1 MKRRLLAAFAVLAT
15 LVPSPATNTD
25 DFHAAGIE
33 FLARVS
39 PSHFDALNPT
49 TQTLLLTFRAPSS
62 GAMASLLVPPLAEVE
77 YQFPAG
83 SASNLTLEVC
93 AVVDGVPRTTSP
105 VLLATLEP
113 ATVDALWV
121 YRHVTVLHTFK
132 QCGAS
137 FEPIDPGSFGGAAC
151 ASSGSAHIPEV
162 SPVDMTPPALPKTV
176 SPWEPPF

>member
-1 MKRRLLAAFAVLAT
+1 MKRRLLVAFAVLAP
-15 LVPSPATNTD
+15 LVRLPATNTD

-39 PSHFDALNPT
+39 PTQFDALNPT
-49 TQTLLLTFRAPSS
+49 AQTLLLTFRAPAT
-62 GAMASLLVPPLAEVE
+62 GATASVLVPPLAEVE
-77 YQFPAG
+77 YQFPSG

-93 AVVDGVPRTTSP
+93 AVVDGVPRTTAP

-113 ATVDALWV
+113 STVDALWV
-121 YRHVTVLHTFK
+121 YRHETVLHAFK

-137 FEPIDPGSFGGAAC
+137 FEALDPNALGGAAC
-151 ASSGSAHIPEV
+151 ASSGTPHIPSV

-176 SPWEPPF
+176 TPWEPPS